1 MYYTTIVIIVCRI
14 SDQSGTSG
22 SENGDSP
29 FPLPLVPNWS
39 ERGIELVLS
48 VLKEKIF
55 RFRETARKFCF
66 IFPLKIY
73 ALLPMHIFVTIINQI
88 LNWENENN
96 WNAFK
101 NENKRQE
108 SKPKSKKNLHKFYS
122 CTQLYA
128 NPAHPNI
135 PCTKDYRTN
144 LYW

>member
-1 MYYTTIVIIVCRI
+1 MPYFRSIRHKRKWKWRFAISTSACAELIWKRYRI
-14 SDQSGTSG
+14 S
-22 SENGDSP
+22 SECIKREN
-29 FPLPLVPNWS
+29 FW
-39 ERGIELVLS
+39 
-48 VLKEKIF
+48 
-55 RFRETARKFCF
+55 FRETARKFCF

-88 LNWENENN
+88 FNWENENN

-128 NPAHPNI
+128 NQAHPNI
-135 PCTKDYRTN
+135 PYTKDYRTN